1 MDHLRFEAMLF
12 DPPQAASEDYAALES
27 HLAGCSACRT
37 LALAINPMEKR
48 LKGAAIVMP
57 VEGFTQRFQ
66 SRLATKRRKTQERLL
81 YMAVLTI
88 AAGLVAL
95 AILFGGELL
104 SILSPYLSS
113 GLKSLGQ
120 VMRIGS
126 MLGLLGDFITV
137 LIESVVGTLSPA
149 YLLAASLAFS
159 ALLTLWVLS
168 LYRFNYQTIRREKI
182 S

>member
-12 DPPQAASEDYAALES
+12 DPPQAASEDHAVLES
-27 HLAGCSACRT
+27 HLAGCSACRA
-37 LALAINPMEKR
+37 LALVIGPMEKR

-57 VEGFTQRFQ
+57 VGGFTQRFEA
-66 SRLATKRRKTQERLL
+66 RLATKRRKTQERLL

-104 SILSPYLSS
+104 SALSPYLSS

-126 MLGLLGDFITV
+126 MLGLLGDFLTV